1 MKVIARITAWLRAY
15 CAWSVLPLPPIVVPV
30 ATFHLMSSR
39 SRAPREPL
47 RELRRRG
54 RDFS

>member
-1 MKVIARITAWLRAY
+1 MKVIARITAWLSAY
-15 CAWSVLPLPPIVVPV
+15 CARSVLPLPPIVVPV
-30 ATFHLMSSR
+30 ATFHLMGCR